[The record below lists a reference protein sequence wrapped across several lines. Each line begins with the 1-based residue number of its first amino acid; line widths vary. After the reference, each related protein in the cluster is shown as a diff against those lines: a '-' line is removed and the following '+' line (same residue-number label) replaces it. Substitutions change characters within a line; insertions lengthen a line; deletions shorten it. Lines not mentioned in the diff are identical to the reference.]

1 MQNNNLNN
9 YLQED
14 EIKLSELIKLLITSK
29 KLVITITLATSLLG
43 AIYSFQ
49 TAPEYKSTAL
59 MEIGNYME
67 LPANIKFLELSSDE
81 NKLIESSSSLISNL
95 KINFIHKE
103 KLEVKMNS
111 IEGRLIQFDIKSNN
125 LENNIDILN
134 QIVGYSINRYSSQLQ
149 KFINQLTYKIELIN
163 QQISQV
169 NSSLL
174 NEANKNIDS
183 LNTELDSINISLLN
197 ETNNNLISVNNDLL
211 TVEEQIKQIK
221 IVILEDEYNLKL
233 IKTDIQLLK
242 ERAAK
247 SPTLNQVIYEYKAQ
261 LIKYKARKIYLLNE
275 KDKLESQLKL
285 WENNEFKSSEIFELS
300 LAKDKLESQL
310 MLWENNEFKSS
321 EIFELS
327 LAKDKLESQL
337 MLLENNEF
345 KSSEIFELLLA
356 KDKLESQLKLL
367 ENNEFKS
374 SEIFEL
380 SQEKDRLEL
389 RLGLLKQ
396 DNISKTKLVGEIL
409 TIDSSL
415 SKKIII
421 VLSFIFG
428 LIFSVVIVLINNSL
442 NGFKEDS
449 V

>member
-174 NEANKNIDS
+174 NETNNNLIS
-183 LNTELDSINISLLN
+183 VNTEL
-197 ETNNNLISVNNDLL
+197 NNNLISVNNDLL

-233 IKTDIQLLK
+233 IKTDIQLSK

-275 KDKLESQLKL
+275 KDKLESQLKR
-285 WENNEFKSSEIFELS
+285 
-300 LAKDKLESQL
+300 
-310 MLWENNEFKSS
+310 
-321 EIFELS
+321 
-327 LAKDKLESQL
+327 
-337 MLLENNEF
+337 LENNEF
-345 KSSEIFELLLA
+345 KSSEIFELLPA
-356 KDKLESQLKLL
+356 KDKLESPLKLL
-367 ENNEFKS
+367 ENNKFKS